1 MASLVLRN
9 VGAVVCGPPKE
20 MKGSNIKAFGSIPS
34 FKGQPSSGFLH
45 DNYLLGFLST
55 SSSQVKHVSW
65 IVRSV
70 SEEAATDIGGG
81 VTEVED
87 EATLEQY
94 LREAG
99 DKLVVLDIST
109 KTCGPCKIIYP
120 KLVKMSKEYPDAV
133 FLKIMGDLNSGTRAL
148 MRKWGVR
155 AVPNF
160 RFFRNGELIHSH
172 TGANE
177 DELRTKFL
185 AHYKKVA
192 QV

>member
-1 MASLVLRN
+1 MASLVL
-9 VGAVVCGPPKE
+9 GASGAIVCGQPKE
-20 MKGSNIKAFGSIPS
+20 LTGSNTKGFNSIPG
-34 FKGQPSSGFLH
+34 FRGQLSSGVLH
-45 DNYLLGFLST
+45 DKCLLGFSST
-55 SSSQVKHVSW
+55 SSTQRKHAWW
-65 IVRSV
+65 IARSV
-70 SEEAATDIGGG
+70 SEEAATEIEGG
-81 VTEVED
+81 VMEVED

-94 LREAG
+94 FREAG

-109 KTCGPCKIIYP
+109 KTCGPCKMIYP

-172 TGANE
+172 SGANE
-177 DELRTKFL
+177 DELRRNFL
-185 AHYKKVA
+185 AHYEK
-192 QV
+192 